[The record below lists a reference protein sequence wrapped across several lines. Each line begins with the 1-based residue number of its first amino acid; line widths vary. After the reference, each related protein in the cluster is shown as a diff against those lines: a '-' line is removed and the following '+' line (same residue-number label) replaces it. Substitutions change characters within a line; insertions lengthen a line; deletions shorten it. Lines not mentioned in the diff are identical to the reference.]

1 MHPPA
6 KKSSAVP
13 LVLMGAVAGVA
24 VLPALFSGTDVQRNR
39 YNSSEDCVA
48 GYSEAQCSP
57 DYPVGGAYRGG
68 GTNYYGPWYRSDY
81 AARTQDP
88 NDPGAGRFYRGSS
101 GLASTGLHSPAAV
114 EVGSRGGFGS
124 HGQISARGS

>member
-1 MHPPA
+1 MHPAP

-24 VLPALFSGTDVQRNR
+24 VLPAVFSGTDVQRNR
-39 YNSSEDCVA
+39 YHSREDCSA
-48 GYSEAQCSP
+48 DYSEALCSP
-57 DYPVGGAYRGG
+57 DYPVGGVYGGG
-68 GTNYYGPWYRSDY
+68 GTSYYGPWYRSDF
-81 AARTQDP
+81 AGRNQDP

-101 GLASTGLHSPAAV
+101 GLASTGLHAPAAV

-124 HGQISARGS
+124 HGRVGARGS